1 MKSIKA
7 TVDDDDEPFRKTQ
20 YLQTLFEDRKRS
32 FGSAIAQAH
41 TGLPQPQAK
50 VSSLPINTLTNTA
63 TNVKPKQQKIEKMPS
78 RLKLRAN
85 SLAEH
90 VYTGTNNNNARN
102 HSRTNNNISS
112 FRSSFHSI
120 TSRGGQQQ
128 IAEPTTLMCDI
139 ARTPR

>member
-1 MKSIKA
+1 MKNIEA
-7 TVDDDDEPFRKTQ
+7 TVEDDEPFRKTQ

-32 FGSAIAQAH
+32 FGSAIALAQ

-50 VSSLPINTLTNTA
+50 ASALPINAVTNT
-63 TNVKPKQQKIEKMPS
+63 TTSKPKQQKMEKMPT

-90 VYTGTNNNNARN
+90 VYTGTTNNARN
-102 HSRTNNNISS
+102 HSRTNNISS
-112 FRSSFHSI
+112 FRSSFQSI
-120 TSRGGQQQ
+120 TSRGQQQ